1 MYPLRQIEDPGCF
14 WVTMKGCA
22 PYIYDEIEYKNLNA
36 EMNQFYDKSYK
47 DVDEVKPLVVEEG
60 QVKSLLYCV
69 NGNNVIC
76 IGLGCGI
83 QDMR

>member
-1 MYPLRQIEDPGCF
+1 MPQIEDPGCF

-22 PYIYDEIEYKNLNA
+22 PYIVDEIEYKNLNA

-47 DVDEVKPLVVEEG
+47 DVDEVKPLVIKEG

-69 NGNNVIC
+69 AWK
-76 IGLGCGI
+76 
-83 QDMR
+83 